1 MMNNP
6 MQMIMQMV
14 QGTGNPMQAIMSMS
28 QQNPQMRQAMQ
39 MLNGQTPAQMEQTVR
54 QMAQQRGV
62 DVNQIMRQLGLRP
75 RR

>member
-6 MQMIMQMV
+6 MQMIVQMV

-28 QQNPQMRQAMQ
+28 RQNPQMQQAMQ

-54 QMAQQRGV
+54 QIAQQRGV
-62 DVNQIMRQLGLRP
+62 DLNQIMRQMGIRTH
-75 RR
+75 R